1 LKEHFGNYPRPARPA
16 KLDCLQ
22 PRIVPPLAPQ
32 IPHQTTIH
40 GEIVTDNWFYLR
52 DRQHPKT
59 LPYLEAENQYTAHVM
74 EPASELETK
83 IYTEMVARIQE
94 TDSSVP
100 AKYGAFEYYTRM
112 EQGKQYPIHCRR
124 PLAAEPTEQ
133 IVLDCNALATGHAYF
148 SLAYDEVSPDG
159 TLLAFA
165 IDTDGSEVYRL
176 RFKNL
181 QTGDTLP
188 DDIPNV
194 YYSGAWTD
202 NLNFFYTTLD
212 ETKRPYRL
220 WHHQLGSTAPDTIVY
235 EETDARFN
243 VSIERTRSG
252 KFLLLGI
259 DSHATSEA
267 RYLAT
272 NDPGGQFQP
281 LRPRVQDVEY
291 YAEHQGNFFWI
302 RTDENA
308 INFRLLRAPD
318 TDPTN
323 WTEIL
328 PHRDDVSIEGLDG
341 FRDHLVLVERANGLK
356 QLRVLGADDHLVAFE
371 EPAYTIYP
379 DGNEDYDA
387 TNLRFLYTSLVTP
400 RSVYDYDMNTRTR
413 ELKKQYAVLGG
424 YDPSNYTSERIF
436 ATAPDGVQVPISL
449 VYRRG
454 IEHNGQSPLYL
465 YGYGSYGIITEPS
478 FSSERIS
485 LLDRGYIYAIAHIRG
500 SGDMG
505 RRWYED
511 GKLLHKMNTFTDFI
525 ACAEH
530 LTAHRYTSPGKL
542 AIAGGS
548 AGGLLMG
555 AVVNLRPDLFHTVVA
570 HVPFVDVVN
579 TMLDDTLPLTIA
591 EYEEWGNPND
601 RAFYDYMRTYSPY
614 ENVSATA
621 YPNILVTAG
630 LNDPRVSYWEPAKW
644 VAKLRASKTDENTIV
659 LKTNMGAGH
668 GGPSG
673 RYAKLKE
680 KAFEYAF
687 LLDARL

>member
-1 LKEHFGNYPRPARPA
+1 MLPRT
-16 KLDCLQ
+16 D
-22 PRIVPPLAPQ
+22 PPLAPK
-32 IPHQTTIH
+32 IPHQTAIH
-40 GEIVTDNWFYLR
+40 GEIVTDNWFWLR
-52 DRQHPKT
+52 DRQHPQT
-59 LPYLEAENQYTAHVM
+59 IPYLEAENRYTDQIM

-112 EQGKQYPIHCRR
+112 EQGKQYAIHCRR
-124 PLAAEPTEQ
+124 ALSTDATEEV
-133 IVLDCNALATGHAYF
+133 ILDCNALAAGHGYF
-148 SLAYDEVSPDG
+148 SLAYDIPSPDG
-159 TLLAFA
+159 SLLAFA

-181 QTGDTLP
+181 QTGDLLP
-188 DDIPNV
+188 DEIANV

-202 NLNFFYTTLD
+202 NQNFFYTTLD

-220 WHHQLGSTAPDTIVY
+220 WRHQLGSTAPDALVY

-259 DSHATSEA
+259 DSHASSEA
-267 RYLAT
+267 RYLSTA
-272 NDPGGQFQP
+272 NPSGQFQP
-281 LRPRVQDVEY
+281 LQPRVQDVEY
-291 YAEHQGNFFWI
+291 YAEHQGNFFWV

-318 TDPTN
+318 TDPTT
-323 WTEIL
+323 WAEII
-328 PHRDDVSIEGLDG
+328 PHRDDVSIENLVG
-341 FRDHLVLVERANGLK
+341 FRDHLVAVERANGLK
-356 QLRVLGADDHLVAFE
+356 QFHILGDDDHIIAFN

-379 DGNEDYDA
+379 EGNEDYD
-387 TNLRFLYTSLVTP
+387 TQKFRFLYTSLVTP

-424 YDPSNYTSERIF
+424 YEPSNYTSERIF
-436 ATAPDGVQVPISL
+436 ATAPDGVRVPVSL

-454 IEHNGQSPLYL
+454 LELNGQSPLYL
-465 YGYGSYGIITEPS
+465 YGYGSYGIITDPS

-525 ACAEH
+525 ACVEH
-530 LTAHRYTSPGKL
+530 LIAKRYTSPGHL

-555 AVVNLRPDLFHTVVA
+555 AVMNLRPDLFHVVVA
-570 HVPFVDVVN
+570 HVPFVDVIN
-579 TMLDDTLPLTIA
+579 TMLDDTLPLTVA

-601 RAFYDYMRTYSPY
+601 RVFCDYMRIYSPY
-614 ENVSATA
+614 DNVRATA
-621 YPNILVTAG
+621 YPNVLVTAG

-644 VAKLRASKTDENTIV
+644 VAKLRHMKTDENTIV
-659 LKTNMGAGH
+659 LRTNMGAGH

-673 RYAKLKE
+673 RYSKLKE

-687 LLDARL
+687 LLAHPLH

>member
-1 LKEHFGNYPRPARPA
+1 
-16 KLDCLQ
+16 
-22 PRIVPPLAPQ
+22 
-32 IPHQTTIH
+32 
-40 GEIVTDNWFYLR
+40 LR
-52 DRQHPKT
+52 DRQNPAT
-59 LPYLEAENQYTAHVM
+59 IPYLEAENRYTAQIM
-74 EPASELETK
+74 EPGAELETK
-83 IYTEMVARIQE
+83 IYTEMVGRIQE

-100 AKYGAFEYYTRM
+100 AKYGPYEYYTRM
-112 EQGKQYPIHCRR
+112 EQGKQYAIHCRR
-124 PLAAEPTEQ
+124 ALSPDATEQ
-133 IVLDCNALATGHAYF
+133 IVVDCNSLAAGHGYF

-159 TLLAFA
+159 NLLAFA

-194 YYSGAWTD
+194 YYSGAWAD
-202 NLNFFYTTLD
+202 NQNFFYTTLD

-220 WHHQLGSTAPDTIVY
+220 WRHQLGSTAPDTLVY

-259 DSHATSEA
+259 DSHASSEA

-272 NDPGGQFQP
+272 TDPGGQFQA

-318 TDPTN
+318 ADPSA
-323 WTEIL
+323 WTEII
-328 PHRDDVSIEGLDG
+328 PHRDDVSIENIEG
-341 FRDHLVLVERANGLK
+341 FRDHLVVVERANGLK
-356 QLRVLGADDHLVAFE
+356 QFRVFHTSVGAGDHIVAFD
-371 EPAYTIYP
+371 EPAYTIYA
-379 DGNEDYDA
+379 DGNDEYD
-387 TNLRFLYTSLVTP
+387 TTKLRFLYTSLVTP
-400 RSVYDYDMNTRTR
+400 RSVFDYDMNTRTR
-413 ELKKQYAVLGG
+413 ELKKRYAVLGG
-424 YDPSNYTSERIF
+424 YDPANYISERIF
-436 ATAPDGVQVPISL
+436 AAAPDGVQVPISL

-454 IEHNGQSPLYL
+454 VELNGESPLYL
-465 YGYGSYGIITEPS
+465 YGYGSYGITTDPS

-485 LLDRGYIYAIAHIRG
+485 LLDRGYICAIAHIRG

-530 LTAHRYTSPGKL
+530 LIANHYTSPNKL

-555 AVVNLRPDLFHTVVA
+555 AVINLRPDLFHTAVA
-570 HVPFVDVVN
+570 HVPFVDVIN
-579 TMLDDTLPLTIA
+579 TMLDDTLPLTVA
-591 EYEEWGNPND
+591 EYEEWGNPSD
-601 RAFYDYMRTYSPY
+601 LAFYKYMRTYSPY
-614 ENVSATA
+614 DNVRAIA
-621 YPNILVTAG
+621 YPNVLVTAG

-644 VAKLRASKTDENTIV
+644 VAKLRVLKTDENTIV
-659 LKTNMGAGH
+659 LRTNMGAGH

-687 LLDARL
+687 VLTH

>member
-1 LKEHFGNYPRPARPA
+1 M
-16 KLDCLQ
+16 Q
-22 PRIVPPLAPQ
+22 PRIAPPLAPQ

-52 DRQHPKT
+52 ERQHPKT
-59 LPYLEAENQYTAHVM
+59 LPYLEAENQYTAQVM

-124 PLAAEPTEQ
+124 PLAVEPTEQ

-176 RFKNL
+176 RFKSL

-202 NLNFFYTTLD
+202 NANFFYTTLD

-220 WHHQLGSTAPDTIVY
+220 WRHQLGSAAPDTIVY

-272 NDPGGQFQP
+272 TDPGGQFQP

-308 INFRLLRAPD
+308 VNFRLLRAPD

-323 WTEIL
+323 WTEIIA
-328 PHRDDVSIEGLDG
+328 HRDDVSIEGLDG

-356 QLRVLGADDHLVAFE
+356 QLRVLGRDDHLVAFE

-379 DGNEDYDA
+379 DGNEDYDTA
-387 TNLRFLYTSLVTP
+387 NLRFLYTSLVTP
-400 RSVYDYDMNTRTR
+400 RSVYDYDMNARTR
-413 ELKKQYAVLGG
+413 ELIKQYAVLGG

-436 ATAPDGVQVPISL
+436 ATAPDGVAVPISL

-454 IEHNGQSPLYL
+454 VEHNGQSPLYL

-530 LTAHRYTSPGKL
+530 LTAKRYTSSNRMT
-542 AIAGGS
+542 IAGGS

-555 AVVNLRPDLFHTVVA
+555 AVTNLRPDLFHTVVA

-579 TMLDDTLPLTIA
+579 TMLDSTLPLTIA

-614 ENVSATA
+614 ESVSATA

-644 VAKLRASKTDENTIV
+644 VVKLRHVKTDENTIV
-659 LKTNMGAGH
+659 LRTNMGAGH

-673 RYAKLKE
+673 RYARLKE

-687 LLDARL
+687 ILTR

>member
-1 LKEHFGNYPRPARPA
+1 MPPPA
-16 KLDCLQ
+16 
-22 PRIVPPLAPQ
+22 LAV
-32 IPHQTTIH
+32 H
-40 GEIVTDNWFYLR
+40 
-52 DRQHPKT
+52 
-59 LPYLEAENQYTAHVM
+59 
-74 EPASELETK
+74 
-83 IYTEMVARIQE
+83 
-94 TDSSVP
+94 
-100 AKYGAFEYYTRM
+100 
-112 EQGKQYPIHCRR
+112 
-124 PLAAEPTEQ
+124 AAEE
-133 IVLDCNALATGHAYF
+133 IILDCNTLAAGHGYF

-188 DDIPNV
+188 DEIPNV

-202 NLNFFYTTLD
+202 NQNFFYTTLD

-220 WHHQLGSTAPDTIVY
+220 WRHQLGSTAPDTLVY

-272 NDPGGQFQP
+272 TDPGGQFQP

-308 INFRLLRAPD
+308 VNFRLLRAPD
-318 TDPTN
+318 TDPTT
-323 WTEIL
+323 WTEII
-328 PHRDDVSIEGLDG
+328 PHRDDVSIEGLEG

-356 QLRVLGADDHLVAFE
+356 QLRVIGADDHIVAFE

-379 DGNEDYDA
+379 DGNEDYDT

-400 RSVYDYDMNTRTR
+400 RSVYDYDMNARTR

-454 IEHNGQSPLYL
+454 IAHTGESPLYL

-485 LLDRGYIYAIAHIRG
+485 LLDRGYICAIAHIRG

-511 GKLLHKMNTFTDFI
+511 GKLLHKMNTFTDFT

-530 LTAHRYTSPGKL
+530 LITHHYTSANKL

-555 AVVNLRPDLFHTVVA
+555 AVMNLRPDLFHTVVA
-570 HVPFVDVVN
+570 HVPFVDVIN

-601 RAFYDYMRTYSPY
+601 RVFYDYMRTYSPY

-621 YPNILVTAG
+621 YPNLLVTAG

-644 VAKLRASKTDENTIV
+644 VAKLRHVKTDENTIV
-659 LKTNMGAGH
+659 LRTNMGAGH

-687 LLDARL
+687 LLTR

>member
-1 LKEHFGNYPRPARPA
+1 M
-16 KLDCLQ
+16 
-22 PRIVPPLAPQ
+22 
-32 IPHQTTIH
+32 
-40 GEIVTDNWFYLR
+40 TDNWFYLR
-52 DRQHPKT
+52 DRHLQQT

-74 EPASELETK
+74 EPAAALETK
-83 IYTEMVARIQE
+83 IYTEMVGRIQE
-94 TDSSVP
+94 TDASVP

-112 EQGKQYPIHCRR
+112 EQGRQYPIHCRR
-124 PLAAEPTEQ
+124 PLAAHSAEE
-133 IVLDCNALATGHAYF
+133 IVLDCNALAAGHSYF
-148 SLAYDEVSPDG
+148 SLAYDIPSPDG

-165 IDTDGSEVYRL
+165 VDTDGSEVYRL
-176 RFKNL
+176 RFKDL
-181 QTGDTLP
+181 ATGVTLP
-188 DDIPNV
+188 DEIPNV

-202 NLNFFYTTLD
+202 NQNFFYTTLD

-220 WHHQLGSTAPDTIVY
+220 WRHQLGSAAPDTLVC

-243 VSIERTRSG
+243 VSVERTRSG

-259 DSHATSEA
+259 DSHASSEA

-272 NDPGGQFQP
+272 SDPGGQFQP
-281 LRPRVQDVEY
+281 LRPRIQDVEY

-308 INFRLLRAPD
+308 VNFRLLRAPD
-318 TDPTN
+318 SDPTN
-323 WTEIL
+323 WTEII
-328 PHRDDVSIEGLDG
+328 PHREDVSIEGLEG
-341 FRDHLVLVERANGLK
+341 FRDHLVIVERANGLK
-356 QLRVLGADDHLVAFE
+356 QFRVMGVDDHIVAFE

-379 DGNEDYDA
+379 DGNEDYDTA
-387 TNLRFLYTSLVTP
+387 QLRFLYTSLVTP
-400 RSVYDYDMNTRTR
+400 RSVYDYDMNARTR

-424 YDPSNYTSERIF
+424 YDPAHYTSERIL
-436 ATAPDGVQVPISL
+436 ATAPDGTHVPVSL

-454 IEHNGQSPLYL
+454 LERNGQSPLYL

-485 LLDRGYIYAIAHIRG
+485 LLDRGYVYAIAHIRG

-505 RRWYED
+505 RRWYEN

-530 LTAHRYTSPGKL
+530 LIAQRYTAPDRL
-542 AIAGGS
+542 TIAGGS

-555 AVVNLRPDLFHTVVA
+555 AVMNLRPDLFHAVVA
-570 HVPFVDVVN
+570 HVPFVDVIN

-614 ENVSATA
+614 DNVRATA
-621 YPNILVTAG
+621 YPNVLVTAG

-644 VAKLRASKTDENTIV
+644 VAKLRHAKTDENTIV
-659 LKTNMGAGH
+659 LRTNMGAGH

-687 LLDARL
+687 VLGARRKIDVRR

>member
-1 LKEHFGNYPRPARPA
+1 
-16 KLDCLQ
+16 LQ
-22 PRIVPPLAPQ
+22 PRIAPPLAPQ

-40 GEIVTDNWFYLR
+40 GEIVTDNWFWLR
-52 DRQHPKT
+52 DRQHPQT
-59 LPYLEAENQYTAHVM
+59 LPYLEAENRYTAQVM

-100 AKYGAFEYYTRM
+100 AKYGAFDYYTRM

-124 PLAAEPTEQ
+124 PLTADPTEE
-133 IVLDCNALATGHAYF
+133 IVLDCNTLAASHGYF
-148 SLAYDEVSPDG
+148 SLAYDEVSPNG

-181 QTGDTLP
+181 TTGDTLP

-202 NLNFFYTTLD
+202 NQNFFYTTLD

-220 WHHQLGSTAPDTIVY
+220 WRHQLGSTAPDTLVY

-272 NDPGGQFQP
+272 TDPGGQFLP

-291 YAEHQGNFFWI
+291 YAEHQGDFFWI

-318 TDPTN
+318 TDPTT
-323 WTEIL
+323 WTEII
-328 PHRDDVSIEGLDG
+328 PHRDDVSIEGLEG
-341 FRDHLVLVERANGLK
+341 FRDHLVIVERANGLK
-356 QLRVLGADDHLVAFE
+356 QLRVIGVDDHLVAFE

-379 DGNEDYDA
+379 DGNEDYDTA
-387 TNLRFLYTSLVTP
+387 KLRFLYTSLVTP
-400 RSVYDYDMNTRTR
+400 RSVYDYDMNTRAR

-424 YDPSNYTSERIF
+424 YHPANYTSERIF

-454 IEHNGQSPLYL
+454 VELNGQSSLYL

-530 LTAHRYTSPGKL
+530 LTTQRYTSPDKL

-555 AVVNLRPDLFHTVVA
+555 AVMNLRPDLFHTVVA

-601 RAFYDYMRTYSPY
+601 RVFFDYMRTYSPY
-614 ENVSATA
+614 DNVSATA

-644 VAKLRASKTDENTIV
+644 VAKLRHVKTDENTIV
-659 LKTNMGAGH
+659 LRTNMGAGH

-687 LLDARL
+687 VLTHCPLDVRL